1 MNVRIAADA
10 NIAKHVQK
18 QRVIRDY
25 IYQNVLSK
33 SKSNLMKIFVQ
44 NAGLDIESTNPF
56 R

>member
-1 MNVRIAADA
+1 MNVRIAAYA

-33 SKSNLMKIFVQ
+33 SNLMKIFVQ
-44 NAGLDIESTNPF
+44 NAGLDLSLIHI
-56 R
+56 